1 MRGKRMKSRLSLIIT
16 FLCFGS
22 LLTSFIW
29 SNNTVELH
37 QLPLQKK
44 DILQPSELCQGCSRH
59 LSNVE
64 PQHSESCKGCR
75 EAIDKAVEPKEE
87 DDSQKIREVI
97 EKGTESNSE
106 ISKTKEDNPPEI
118 REVIDKAV
126 EPKQEDDSQKIREV
140 NEKGTEGNSEILK
153 KQEDKPRRI
162 RRRIKKVVRR
172 VQNSKKQEDNPPKI
186 REVIDETVEHKQDD
200 NSLKIREVIEKGAE
214 SDSEISKT
222 KEDKPPEI
230 REVVDKAVEP
240 KQEDDSQK
248 IREVIEKGTESNSE
262 ISKTQEDKPRRI
274 RRIIKKV
281 VVRHV
286 QNSKKQED
294 NPQQIREEN
303 NKVEDLH
310 PQNMNTKEDDSQ
322 KIRGVIDK
330 AVERYSQTWKKQE
343 DNCQKLRFHL
353 TSKCNGLD
361 RAVVTQNSTPVDS
374 EISYNGL
381 KKTLKVTPELFSTF
395 IKEHPFSNKT
405 LDTCAVVGNGG
416 ILINSSC
423 GETID
428 SAQFVIRCNLAPLGN
443 GYEKHVGI
451 KTDLVTANPSIFVE
465 RYEAL
470 NGRRRPFVEDLRS
483 YGNSLL
489 LLPAFSYSSKT
500 ILSVRAIY
508 TIEDFESPIRPVYLN
523 PEYVESLLLFWR
535 SQGLRETRLSTGLT
549 MVSLALELCNN
560 VHLYGFWPFSH
571 HPHDRHNL
579 TNHYYDD
586 IKPKVFHAM
595 PAEFDLLMRLHSQG
609 VLRLHLGDCPTGG
622 K

>member
-44 DILQPSELCQGCSRH
+44 DILQPSELCQGCREVVDKVTESNSEISNLQEDKPTRISRH

-126 EPKQEDDSQKIREV
+126 EPKQ
-140 NEKGTEGNSEILK
+140 
-153 KQEDKPRRI
+153 
-162 RRRIKKVVRR
+162 
-172 VQNSKKQEDNPPKI
+172 
-186 REVIDETVEHKQDD
+186 
-200 NSLKIREVIEKGAE
+200 
-214 SDSEISKT
+214 
-222 KEDKPPEI
+222 
-230 REVVDKAVEP
+230 
-240 KQEDDSQK
+240 
-248 IREVIEKGTESNSE
+248 
-262 ISKTQEDKPRRI
+262 
-274 RRIIKKV
+274 
-281 VVRHV
+281 
-286 QNSKKQED
+286 
-294 NPQQIREEN
+294 
-303 NKVEDLH
+303 
-310 PQNMNTKEDDSQ
+310 EDDSQ